1 MGLFICIFFFSMV
14 CGWSV
19 FVWVDCT
26 LDLVCTVVLNMEVT
40 RKELAG
46 LEVKALKFNRANGH
60 GKDVRFR

>member
-1 MGLFICIFFFSMV
+1 MMGLFICIFFSMV

-26 LDLVCTVVLNMEVT
+26 LDLVCTVLNMEVT
-40 RKELAG
+40 RKESAG
-46 LEVKALKFNRANGH
+46 SEVKALKFNRANEH